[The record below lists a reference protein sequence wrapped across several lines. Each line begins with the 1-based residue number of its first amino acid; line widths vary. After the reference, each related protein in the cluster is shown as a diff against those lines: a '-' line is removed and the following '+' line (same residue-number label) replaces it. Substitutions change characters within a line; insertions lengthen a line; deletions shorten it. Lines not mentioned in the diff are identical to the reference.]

1 MRCSIFAVVN
11 PIMSKPKPKAK
22 IEETKK
28 DKKEDVP
35 SADAT
40 PEASTPMEEDA
51 LPEATVEE
59 VVDDAPVKMETDDV
73 D

>member
-1 MRCSIFAVVN
+1 
-11 PIMSKPKPKAK
+11 MSKPKPKAK

-28 DKKEDVP
+28 EKKEDVP

-40 PEASTPMEEDA
+40 PEAGTPMEEDA
-51 LPEATVEE
+51 PNATVEE
-59 VVDDAPVKMETDDV
+59 VVDDVPVKMETDDV